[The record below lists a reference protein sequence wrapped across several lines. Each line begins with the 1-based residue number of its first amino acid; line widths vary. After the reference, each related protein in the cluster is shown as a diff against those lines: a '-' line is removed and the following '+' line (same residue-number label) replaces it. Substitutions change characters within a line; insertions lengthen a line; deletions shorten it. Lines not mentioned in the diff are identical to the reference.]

1 MANAEPFELSEPVT
15 HRTRA
20 ILARRLA
27 DIVGLPSSRITPR
40 ERWIVGDLLYD
51 VIRASDVELRQR
63 CAKRLSVLSDAP
75 HRLLRTLACDVYEV
89 AEPILEDCL
98 ALSDFD
104 MMEVARVGKLQHR
117 LTLAKRENLSATV
130 SAALAAGGETPVIER
145 LLRNKTA
152 TLAMP
157 TVDHLVGMA
166 ADEGNLAHL
175 LIRREELRPT
185 QAFRLF
191 WSCEHID
198 RAQIIERF
206 AVDRTILID
215 ASEDIFPMAA
225 AEDWSD
231 PMVTRILRYIDRR
244 QRNREAAELSPYGSL
259 EGTLEAMAM
268 DGALPEIITEI
279 STLANVDRRLVVQMM
294 DDMAGEPIAV
304 LCKATGLKWPSF
316 EHVWRGLGRA
326 LTSEPVAQARK
337 IYDSLSVEKA
347 QTVLRYWNLSMEDK
361 GGK

>member
-1 MANAEPFELSEPVT
+1 MANAEPFELNEPVAS
-15 HRTRA
+15 RTRA
-20 ILARRLA
+20 ILAKRLA

-40 ERWIVGDLLYD
+40 ERWIVGDLLFD
-51 VIRASDVELRQR
+51 VIRASDVDLRKR
-63 CAKRLSVLSDAP
+63 CAKRLSGLSDAP
-75 HRLLRTLACDVYEV
+75 HRLLRTLACDEYEV
-89 AEPILEDCL
+89 AAPILEDCL

-117 LTLAKRENLSATV
+117 LALAKRENLSATV
-130 SAALAAGGETPVIER
+130 SAALAAGSETPVIER
-145 LLRNKTA
+145 ILRNKTA
-152 TLAMP
+152 VLAMP

-166 ADEGNLAHL
+166 ADESNFAHL

-191 WSCEHID
+191 WTCEHVD
-198 RAQIIERF
+198 RYQILERF

-225 AEDWSD
+225 EEGWSD
-231 PMVTRILRYIDRR
+231 PMVSRILRYIDRR
-244 QRNREAAELSPYGSL
+244 QRNRDAAELSPYGSL

-268 DGALPEIITEI
+268 DGPLPEIITEI
-279 STLANVDRRLVVQMM
+279 STLANVDRRLVLQMV
-294 DDMAGEPIAV
+294 DDMAGEPAAI
-304 LCKATGLKWPSF
+304 LCKATGMKWASF
-316 EHVWRGLGRA
+316 EHFWRGLGRS

-337 IYDSLSVEKA
+337 VYDSLSVEKA

>member
-15 HRTRA
+15 TRTRA
-20 ILARRLA
+20 VLAKRLA

-51 VIRASDVELRQR
+51 VIRASDIELRKR
-63 CAKRLSVLSDAP
+63 CAKRLSGLTDAP
-75 HRLLRTLACDVYEV
+75 SRLLRTLACDEFEV
-89 AEPILEDCL
+89 AEPILADCL

-104 MMEVARVGKLQHR
+104 MMEIARIGKLQHR
-117 LTLAKRENLSATV
+117 LALANRESLSATV
-130 SAALAAGGETPVIER
+130 SASLAAAGEIPVIER
-145 LLRNKTA
+145 LLRNKTCI
-152 TLAMP
+152 LAMP

-166 ADEGNLAHL
+166 AEESKLAHL
-175 LIRREELRPT
+175 LIKREELRPT

-191 WSCEHID
+191 WTCEHVD
-198 RAQIIERF
+198 RAQILERF
-206 AVDRTILID
+206 AVDRAILID

-225 AEDWSD
+225 AEEWSD

-268 DGALPEIITEI
+268 DGALPEIVTEI
-279 STLANVDRRLVVQMM
+279 STLANVDRRLVLQMV

-316 EHVWRGLGRA
+316 ENFWRGLGRSLA
-326 LTSEPVAQARK
+326 SEPVPQARK
-337 IYDSLSVEKA
+337 VYDSLSVEKA

>member
-15 HRTRA
+15 TRTRA
-20 ILARRLA
+20 VLAKRLA

-40 ERWIVGDLLYD
+40 ERWIVGDLLFD
-51 VIRASDVELRQR
+51 VIRASDVDLRKR
-63 CAKRLSVLSDAP
+63 CAKRLSGLTDAP
-75 HRLLRTLACDVYEV
+75 HRLLRTLACDEYEV
-89 AEPILEDCL
+89 AEPILADCL

-104 MMEVARVGKLQHR
+104 MMEIARVGKLQHR
-117 LTLAKRENLSATV
+117 LALANRENLSATV
-130 SAALAAGGETPVIER
+130 SASLAAAGETPVIER
-145 LLRNKTA
+145 LLRNKTCV
-152 TLAMP
+152 LAMP

-166 ADEGNLAHL
+166 AEEGNLAHL
-175 LIRREELRPT
+175 LIKREELRPT

-191 WSCEHID
+191 WTCEHMA
-198 RAQIIERF
+198 RAQILERF

-268 DGALPEIITEI
+268 DGALPEIVTEI
-279 STLANVDRRLVVQMM
+279 STLANVDRRLVLQMV
-294 DDMAGEPIAV
+294 DDMAPQPIAV

-316 EHVWRGLGRA
+316 ENFWRGLGRS
-326 LTSEPVAQARK
+326 LTSEPVPQARK
-337 IYDSLSVEKA
+337 VYDSLSVEKA

>member
-15 HRTRA
+15 TRTRA
-20 ILARRLA
+20 VLAKRLA

-40 ERWIVGDLLYD
+40 ERWIVGDLLFD
-51 VIRASDVELRQR
+51 VIRASDVDLRKR
-63 CAKRLSVLSDAP
+63 CAKRLSGLTDAP
-75 HRLLRTLACDVYEV
+75 HRLLRTLACDEYEV
-89 AEPILEDCL
+89 AEPILADCL

-104 MMEVARVGKLQHR
+104 MMEIARVGKLQHR
-117 LTLAKRENLSATV
+117 LALANRENLSATV
-130 SAALAAGGETPVIER
+130 SASLAAAGETPVIER
-145 LLRNKTA
+145 LLRNKTCV
-152 TLAMP
+152 LAMP

-166 ADEGNLAHL
+166 AEEGNLAHL
-175 LIRREELRPT
+175 LIKREELRPT

-191 WSCEHID
+191 WTCEHMA
-198 RAQIIERF
+198 RAQILERF

-268 DGALPEIITEI
+268 DGALPEIVTEI
-279 STLANVDRRLVVQMM
+279 STLANVDRRLVLQMV
-294 DDMAGEPIAV
+294 DDMAGEAIAV

-316 EHVWRGLGRA
+316 ENFWRGLGRS
-326 LTSEPVAQARK
+326 LTSEPVPQARK
-337 IYDSLSVEKA
+337 VYDSLSVEKA